1 MSSSPLSM
9 AQPTEDTFERLG
21 RITRH
26 LHEAMT
32 QLGLDKSLHAITQ
45 EFPDARDRLSHVGH
59 MTEAAGDQGVNLIDG
74 ASQIATHSRR
84 VARILPRRHRRWR
97 NP

>member
-1 MSSSPLSM
+1 MSSSPLST

-59 MTEAAGDQGVNLIDG
+59 MTEAA
-74 ASQIATHSRR
+74 ATK
-84 VARILPRRHRRWR
+84 VLT
-97 NP
+97 